1 MLSDR
6 IKSLRPSPTLALS
19 AKAKAMAAE
28 GKDVISLT
36 VGEPDWDTFPAAK
49 VGGVQAIEMGKT
61 KYAPTEGY
69 PELRQAIINQTLI
82 ETGVKYEL
90 SEATVSTG
98 GKFII
103 FSALQS
109 VCNPGDEILI
119 PAPYWVSYPDMVQ
132 LCEGKSKII
141 VCEKKSG
148 FKLTA
153 KHLEESISRKTK
165 VLIINSPSNPTGETY
180 SEDELR
186 ELAQVLLKNPHV
198 FVLTDDIYNRL
209 YFEANVAPH
218 ILQVEPRLRDRV
230 LVVSGVSK
238 SYSMTGWRVG
248 WALGPKW
255 WIAGMNVYQ
264 SQTVSCAASISQVAA
279 LEGIKNADQ
288 EIQHAVVK
296 LKKRRD
302 FFAEKLRSIEGLDFS
317 IPSGAFYFWLDIR
330 KFIGKKWQGK
340 EISGSQDFVKILL
353 EDFLV
358 ATVDGLSF
366 GLEGYIRV
374 SYALNEK
381 KLEEAVVRMVRFCA
395 GIDVARK

>member
-1 MLSDR
+1 MLSER
-6 IKSLRPSPTLALS
+6 IKALRPSPTLALS

-36 VGEPDWDTFPAAK
+36 VGEPDWDTFASAK
-49 VGGVQAIEMGKT
+49 KAGIQAIEMGKT

-69 PELRQAIINQTLI
+69 PELRRAIIDQTFK
-82 ETGVKYEL
+82 ETGIKFEMYDV
-90 SEATVSTG
+90 TVSAG

-103 FSALQS
+103 YSALQS
-109 VCNPGDEILI
+109 ICNAGDEILI

-141 VCEKKSG
+141 VCGHDSG

-153 KHLEESISRKTK
+153 ELLEESITRKTK
-165 VLIINSPSNPTGETY
+165 LLIINSPSNPTGETY
-180 SEDELR
+180 SADELR
-186 ELAQVLLKNPHV
+186 ELTNVLLKNPHV
-198 FVLTDDIYNRL
+198 LVLTDDIYNRL
-209 YFEANVAPH
+209 YFEAPVAPH

-255 WIAGMNVYQ
+255 WIDGMNVYQ
-264 SQTVSCAASISQVAA
+264 SQTVSCAASISQMAA
-279 LEGIKNADQ
+279 IEGIKNGEQ
-288 EIQHAVVK
+288 EIPQAVAS

-302 FFAEKLRSIEGLDFS
+302 FFGQKLRSVSGLEFS
-317 IPSGAFYFWLDIR
+317 MPTGAFYFWLDIR
-330 KFIGKKWQGK
+330 NFIGKSWQGK

-374 SYALNEK
+374 SYAVNEK
-381 KLEEAVVRMVRFCA
+381 KLEEAVTRIARFCS
-395 GIDVARK
+395 GISVAKA